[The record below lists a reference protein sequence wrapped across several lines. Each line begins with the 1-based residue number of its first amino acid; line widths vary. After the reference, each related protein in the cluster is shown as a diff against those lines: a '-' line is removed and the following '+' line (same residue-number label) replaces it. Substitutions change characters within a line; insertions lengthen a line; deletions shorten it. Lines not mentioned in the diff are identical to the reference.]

1 MKAPR
6 LAYTALLCIMTIAYA
21 LMYYLTPMQ
30 LDDFIFAGYY
40 RQCAGGSTG
49 FSLSALADYVS
60 LVRYEEN
67 GRLANLLAG
76 PWVIWLPKAVAAAL
90 MALCTTAMIRL
101 MAKLAAPTARYAPIA
116 LAAAWLTAGI
126 ALAWREYI
134 WVADMF
140 LNYIP
145 ASVCFLT
152 FFIAFSRREAP
163 QGAAAT
169 VAAALIALLTAWWHE
184 ACAVG
189 GLAAIAAVALSQ
201 RLRLSRRQWIMTA
214 AFALGTIIVLTSPAI
229 WHRFAF
235 HEALDTFTWRGYIK
249 LLPCTTIVCV
259 SAVMISLTRRGRR
272 YLRSS
277 ITADTTFIMLAAAMV
292 AGAALLAKIN
302 AMSGR
307 AAWFAELP
315 AAVLLLS
322 MLRHVALPPTAR
334 RLAAT
339 AAAVL
344 MCLLM
349 ASAIS
354 WQAIYRDHDTD
365 VWAKIN
371 ASPHGTAFCDDAP
384 QCPRATTLFY
394 PTYMTWSEKG
404 QYLAASAYC
413 GNRIIAVVP
422 QCLDSLTSLDRLT
435 PIPGSA
441 GLYAFGDAVVAR
453 NGAVPSPSDIDIY
466 DYMQLTYHATDG
478 STYWN
483 VPSIA
488 HRFITNAGDTLINV
502 RPGYWRVKG
511 PFARID
517 TFSR

>member
-6 LAYTALLCIMTIAYA
+6 LAAAILLCLMTIAYA
-21 LMYYLTPMQ
+21 MMYYLTPFQ

-40 RQCAGGSTG
+40 RQCAGGSSD

-60 LVRYEEN
+60 IVRFEEN

-76 PWVIWLPKAVAAAL
+76 PWVMWLPKALAAAL
-90 MALCTTAMIRL
+90 MALCTTAMIHL
-101 MAKLAAPTARYAPIA
+101 MAKLAAPSARFAPVAI
-116 LAAAWLTAGI
+116 AAAWLTAGI

-145 ASVCFLT
+145 ASVCFLL
-152 FFIAFSRREAP
+152 FITTFSRHEARP
-163 QGAAAT
+163 GAAAT

-184 ACAVG
+184 ACAIG
-189 GLAAIAAVALSQ
+189 GIAAIAAVALTQ
-201 RLRLSRRQWIMTA
+201 RLRLSPRQWIMAA
-214 AFALGTIIVLTSPAI
+214 AFAIGTVIVLTSPAI

-249 LLPCTTIVCV
+249 LLPCTTIVCITAV
-259 SAVMISLTRRGRR
+259 SISLTRRGRR
-272 YLRSS
+272 YLRRS
-277 ITADTTFIMLAAAMV
+277 ITGDTSFIMLAAAMV

-322 MLRHVALPPTAR
+322 MLRHVALPTLAR
-334 RLAAT
+334 RIAAT
-339 AAAVL
+339 AAALL

-349 ASAIS
+349 ASAIR
-354 WQAIYRDHDTD
+354 WQAIYHDFD
-365 VWAKIN
+365 DAVWAKIK
-371 ASPHGTAFCDDAP
+371 ASPHGTAFCDDP
-384 QCPRATTLFY
+384 PRCPRATTLFY
-394 PTYMTWSEKG
+394 PTHMTWCEKG
-404 QYLAASAYC
+404 QYLALSGYY
-413 GNRIIAVVP
+413 GHRIIAVVP
-422 QCLDSLTSLDRLT
+422 QCLDSLSSLEQLT
-435 PIPGSA
+435 PIPGNA
-441 GLYAFGDAVVAR
+441 GLYTFGSAVVAR
-453 NGAVPSPSDIDIY
+453 NGDVPSPSEIDIY
-466 DYMQLTYHATDG
+466 DHLELTYYATDG

-511 PFARID
+511 PFVRID